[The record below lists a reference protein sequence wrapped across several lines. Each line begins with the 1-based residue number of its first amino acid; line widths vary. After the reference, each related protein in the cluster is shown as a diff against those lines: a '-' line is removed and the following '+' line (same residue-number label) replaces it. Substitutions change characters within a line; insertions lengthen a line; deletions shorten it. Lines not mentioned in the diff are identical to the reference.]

1 MPRATDDAH
10 ARRRGQLFVALAAL
24 AWSTAGLLQRALSI
38 DTTTQL
44 AGRALF
50 ASVALLGFVALF
62 NRGSTVAAFRTMGRA
77 GLAVA
82 GCMAVASA
90 SFIVALNHANVA
102 NVLFMQAVAPVL
114 AALLAWIALRES
126 VSRRTALAMGIA
138 LLGVT
143 LMVGGAGSGGVVGV
157 GASFV
162 MTLAFAATIVI
173 TRHRRDVSMA
183 PAICLS
189 QLIVF
194 AAFAP
199 LADPASITGS
209 DLGLLVLLGVGQMGL
224 GLAFLTVGA
233 RLIPAAEAALITL
246 LEVVLG
252 PLWVWI
258 AYGEEPAAAALV
270 GGAVVIGAVVL
281 QTAQRGPAPAIR
293 DPRLTGQSSLVE
305 EVPEIEGFSLSKRAQ
320 GGP

>member
-1 MPRATDDAH
+1 VPRATDDAH

-50 ASVALLGFVALF
+50 AFAALLGFVALF
-62 NRGSTVAAFRTMGRA
+62 SRGRTVEAFRTMGRA

-114 AALLAWIALRES
+114 AALLAWIALGES

-157 GASFV
+157 GASFL
-162 MTLAFAATIVI
+162 MTLAFAAAIVI
-173 TRHRRDVSMA
+173 TRHRREVSMA

-189 QLIVF
+189 QLLVF

-199 LADPASITGS
+199 LADAASVTGH
-209 DLGLLVLLGVGQMGL
+209 DLGLLALLGVGQMGL

-258 AYGEEPAAAALV
+258 AYGEEPGAATLV
-270 GGAVVIGAVVL
+270 GGAVVVGAVML
-281 QTAQRGPAPAIR
+281 QTGAPALPDR
-293 DPRLTGQSSLVE
+293 RLTGQSSLGRGT
-305 EVPEIEGFSLSKRAQ
+305 PGN
-320 GGP
+320 

>member
-1 MPRATDDAH
+1 VPRATDDAH

-50 ASVALLGFVALF
+50 AFVALLGFVALF
-62 NRGSTVAAFRTMGRA
+62 SRGRTVEAFRTMGLA

-114 AALLAWIALRES
+114 AALLAWIALGES

-157 GASFV
+157 GASFL
-162 MTLAFAATIVI
+162 MTLAFAAAIVI
-173 TRHRRDVSMA
+173 TRHRREVSMA

-189 QLIVF
+189 QLLVF

-199 LADPASITGS
+199 LADAASVTGR

-258 AYGEEPAAAALV
+258 AYGEEPGAATLV
-270 GGAVVIGAVVL
+270 GGAVVVGAVIL
-281 QTAQRGPAPAIR
+281 QTAAPALPDR
-293 DPRLTGQSSLVE
+293 RLTGQSSLSRGT
-305 EVPEIEGFSLSKRAQ
+305 PGN
-320 GGP
+320 